1 MIGGGCVPGEARQPL
16 RRRCCDA
23 NLEIDADRNHGYA
36 SDYTWPWLDATVAS
50 GGPEF
55 EFRNNTLYPIKVQ
68 ADFFTKD
75 KKDYI
80 KITLLGTKTDDHY
93 VKIVTELISTTPYEE
108 ELVETDTLAPGEQKV
123 EQTPYTGYV
132 VKTYRNVYA
141 ATGRCSLRLMRR
153 PSRDKSRNRIII
165 VARRRIRWST
175 RMCRR
180 WIRRCRGATR
190 ACRRRT
196 RAQR

>member
-1 MIGGGCVPGEARQPL
+1 M
-16 RRRCCDA
+16 
-23 NLEIDADRNHGYA
+23 
-36 SDYTWPWLDATVAS
+36 AS

-108 ELVETDTLAPGEQKV
+108 ELVETDTLAPASRRWSRRRI
-123 EQTPYTGYV
+123 PAIV
-132 VKTYRNVYA
+132 VQDLPQCVTRRRTLLSSTYE
-141 ATGRCSLRLMRR
+141 AT
-153 PSRDKSRNRIII
+153 SRYKSRNRIIL
-165 VARRRIRWST
+165 VGKAADPT
-175 RMCRR
+175 VDPNVPEM
-180 WIRRCRGATR
+180 IRRCRGANR

>member
-1 MIGGGCVPGEARQPL
+1 VL
-16 RRRCCDA
+16 YA
-23 NLEIDADRNHGYA
+23 NLEIVQRVNHGYA
-36 SDYTWPWLDATVAS
+36 SDYIGLGLDATVAS

-141 ATGRCSLRLMRR
+141 GDGTLLSGSEGILSCGGKRRADLSGFCQAGKRKRESGHSYGSGSGDSGISLQ
-153 PSRDKSRNRIII
+153 P
-165 VARRRIRWST
+165 
-175 RMCRR
+175 
-180 WIRRCRGATR
+180 
-190 ACRRRT
+190 
-196 RAQR
+196 